1 MTPAPDLAQR
11 CVHTIRFLVA
21 DAVQQANSGHP
32 GTPMALADLA
42 LVLWTRF
49 LRYNP
54 EVPDWPDRD
63 RFVLSIGHAS
73 MLQYAMLHLAGY
85 DLSLDEITQFRQ
97 WESRTP
103 GHPEVGRTPGVECTT
118 GPLGAG
124 FGNSVGMALAAK
136 MLAAR
141 FNTAEQ
147 ALITSRIFMFCSDG
161 DLQEGLTA
169 EAASFAGH
177 LGLGNL
183 IAVYDN
189 NDITIGGR
197 ASLSMSENV
206 GERFQAYGWHV
217 QHCDGHDH
225 EAIAVCYENALKA
238 TRQPSLIVA
247 KTTIGIGTPTKADT
261 PAAHGAPLGE
271 QEIQQAKANVGWP
284 ENEKFLVPDE
294 VRKVFQQRAE
304 EGRSECNAWQHQY
317 RRWRKK
323 NHGQAQQWDWHW
335 NRSVP
340 KSLLKELSKTLGNK
354 EDATRNLSG
363 MVIQTIAEQ
372 VPAFAGGSADLE
384 PSTKTII
391 KNAES
396 ICPSSMDDANLPD
409 PSFAGRNI
417 HFGIREHA
425 MGTITNG
432 MALFGGWLPYCATF
446 EVFADYMRPSLRL
459 AAISHLPTTF
469 VFTHDSIA
477 VGEDGP
483 THQPVEQ
490 HWALRLIPNLE
501 VWRPADAQEVAAAW
515 YACLESANA
524 TIPKALLLTRQT
536 IQHLKRPS
544 NFQIGDI
551 LRGGY
556 VVADC
561 DEEPEVILIST
572 GSEGGAVQEARLLL
586 LDTHLQV
593 RHVSMPCLERFE
605 QQDLEYQ
612 IEVLPLSV
620 FIVVVEAGVTR
631 PWYQYA
637 DHVIGINEYGASAP
651 GGELMER
658 YGFTGK
664 EIADEVLDILE
675 DDGELAD
682 ALMGD
687 PPVGRA

>member
-1 MTPAPDLAQR
+1 MTPVADLAQR
-11 CVHTIRFLVA
+11 CVHTIRFLAA

-54 EVPDWPDRD
+54 EAPDWQDRD

-85 DLSLDEITQFRQ
+85 DLSLDEVKQFRQ

-103 GHPEVGRTPGVECTT
+103 GHPEVGLTPGVECTT

-136 MLAAR
+136 MLGAR

-147 ALITSRIFMFCSDG
+147 ALVTSRIFMFCSDG
-161 DLQEGLTA
+161 DLQEGIA
-169 EAASFAGH
+169 SEAASFAGH
-177 LGLGNL
+177 LKLGNL
-183 IAVYDN
+183 IAVYDD

-206 GERFQAYGWHV
+206 GERFKAYGWHV

-225 EAIAVCYENALKA
+225 EAIAACYENAIQA
-238 TRQPSLIVA
+238 TGQPSLIVA
-247 KTTIGIGTPTKADT
+247 KTTIGIGAPTKADT

-271 QEIQQAKANVGWP
+271 EEIQQAKAAVGWP
-284 ENEKFLVPDE
+284 EDEKFLVPDE
-294 VRKVFQQRAE
+294 VYDAFQQRAQ
-304 EGRSECNAWQHQY
+304 EGKNEHAAWQQRHEQ
-317 RRWRKK
+317 WR
-323 NHGQAQQWDWHW
+323 GQNSEQAKQWDAHW

-340 KSLLKELSKTLGNK
+340 KNLLAELSQALGDK

-363 MVIQTIAEQ
+363 LAIQTIAEQ

-384 PSTKTII
+384 PSTKTLI

-396 ICPSSMDDANLPD
+396 IRPSSVDDANLPD

-425 MGTITNG
+425 MGTISNG
-432 MALFGGWLPYCATF
+432 MALYGGWLPYCGTF

-459 AAISHLPTTF
+459 AAISDLPTTF
-469 VFTHDSIA
+469 VFTHDSIG

-515 YACLESANA
+515 YACLEEA
-524 TIPKALLLTRQT
+524 TSETPKALLLTRQKT
-536 IQHLKRPS
+536 QALQRPKNFRIQ
-544 NFQIGDI
+544 DM
-551 LRGGY
+551 LRGAY
-556 VVADC
+556 VVADSE
-561 DEEPEVILIST
+561 EEPDMILVST
-572 GSEGGAVQEARLLL
+572 GSEGGAVQDARKLLIEEG
-586 LDTHLQV
+586 LQV

-612 IEVLPLSV
+612 IEVLPPSV
-620 FIVVVEAGVTR
+620 FLVVVEAGTTR

-637 DHVIGINEYGASAP
+637 DHVIGLDDFGASAP
-651 GGELMER
+651 GGELMR
-658 YGFTGK
+658 RFGFTA
-664 EIADEVLDILE
+664 EDIAEDILDLLGAE
-675 DDGELAD
+675 DDAFGESD
-682 ALMGD
+682 E
-687 PPVGRA
+687 

>member
-1 MTPAPDLAQR
+1 MTPVADLAQR
-11 CVHTIRFLVA
+11 CVHTIRFLAA

-54 EVPDWPDRD
+54 EAPDWQDRD

-85 DLSLDEITQFRQ
+85 DLSLDEVKQFRQ

-103 GHPEVGRTPGVECTT
+103 GHPEVGLTPGVECTT

-136 MLAAR
+136 MLGAR

-147 ALITSRIFMFCSDG
+147 ALVTSRIFMFCSDG
-161 DLQEGLTA
+161 DLQEGIA
-169 EAASFAGH
+169 SEAASFAGH
-177 LGLGNL
+177 LKLGNL
-183 IAVYDN
+183 IAVYDD

-206 GERFQAYGWHV
+206 GERFKAYGWHV

-225 EAIAVCYENALKA
+225 EAIAACYENAIQA
-238 TRQPSLIVA
+238 TGQPSLIVA
-247 KTTIGIGTPTKADT
+247 KTTIGIGAPTKADT

-271 QEIQQAKANVGWP
+271 EEIQQAKAAVGWP
-284 ENEKFLVPDE
+284 EDEKFLVPDE
-294 VRKVFQQRAE
+294 VYDAFQQRAQ
-304 EGRSECNAWQHQY
+304 EGKNEHEAWQQRY
-317 RRWRKK
+317 EQWR
-323 NHGQAQQWDWHW
+323 GQNSEQAKQRDAHW

-340 KSLLKELSKTLGNK
+340 KNLLAELSQALGDK

-363 MVIQTIAEQ
+363 LAIQTIAEQ

-384 PSTKTII
+384 PSTKTLI

-396 ICPSSMDDANLPD
+396 IRPSSVDDANLPD

-425 MGTITNG
+425 MGTISNG
-432 MALFGGWLPYCATF
+432 MALYGGWLPYCGTF

-459 AAISHLPTTF
+459 AAISDLPTTF
-469 VFTHDSIA
+469 VFTHDSIG

-515 YACLESANA
+515 YACLEEA
-524 TIPKALLLTRQT
+524 TSETPKALLLTRQKT
-536 IQHLKRPS
+536 QALQRPKNFRIQ
-544 NFQIGDI
+544 DM
-551 LRGGY
+551 LRGAY
-556 VVADC
+556 VVADSE
-561 DEEPEVILIST
+561 EEPDMILVST
-572 GSEGGAVQEARLLL
+572 GSEGGAVQDARKLLIEEG
-586 LDTHLQV
+586 LQV

-612 IEVLPLSV
+612 IEVLPPSV
-620 FIVVVEAGVTR
+620 FLVVVEAGTTR

-637 DHVIGINEYGASAP
+637 DHVIGLDDFGASAP
-651 GGELMER
+651 GGELMR
-658 YGFTGK
+658 RFGFTA
-664 EIADEVLDILE
+664 EDIAEDILDLLGAE
-675 DDGELAD
+675 DDAFGESD
-682 ALMGD
+682 E
-687 PPVGRA
+687 

>member
-1 MTPAPDLAQR
+1 MTPAADLAQR
-11 CVHTIRFLVA
+11 CVHTIRFLAA

-54 EVPDWPDRD
+54 EAPDWQDRD

-85 DLSLDEITQFRQ
+85 DLSLDEVKQFRQ

-103 GHPEVGRTPGVECTT
+103 GHPEVGLTPGVECTT

-136 MLAAR
+136 MLGAR

-147 ALITSRIFMFCSDG
+147 ALVTSRIFMFCSDG
-161 DLQEGLTA
+161 DLQEGIA
-169 EAASFAGH
+169 SEAASFAGH
-177 LGLGNL
+177 LKLGNL
-183 IAVYDN
+183 IAVYDD

-206 GERFQAYGWHV
+206 GERFKAYGWHV

-225 EAIAVCYENALKA
+225 EAIAACYENAIQA
-238 TRQPSLIVA
+238 TGQPSLIVA
-247 KTTIGIGTPTKADT
+247 KTTIGIGAPTKADT

-271 QEIQQAKANVGWP
+271 EEIQQAKAAVGWP
-284 ENEKFLVPDE
+284 EDEKFLVPDE
-294 VRKVFQQRAE
+294 VYDAFQQRAQ
-304 EGRSECNAWQHQY
+304 EGKNEHEAWQQRY
-317 RRWRKK
+317 EQW
-323 NHGQAQQWDWHW
+323 HGQNSEQAKQRDAHW

-340 KSLLKELSKTLGNK
+340 KNLLAELSQALGDK

-363 MVIQTIAEQ
+363 LAIQTIAEQ

-384 PSTKTII
+384 PSTKTLI

-396 ICPSSMDDANLPD
+396 IRPSSVDDANLPD

-425 MGTITNG
+425 MGTISNG
-432 MALFGGWLPYCATF
+432 MALYGGWLPYCGTF

-459 AAISHLPTTF
+459 AAISDLPTTF
-469 VFTHDSIA
+469 VFTHDSIG

-515 YACLESANA
+515 YACLEEA
-524 TIPKALLLTRQT
+524 TSETPKALLLTRQKT
-536 IQHLKRPS
+536 QALQRPKNFRIQ
-544 NFQIGDI
+544 DM
-551 LRGGY
+551 LRGAY
-556 VVADC
+556 VVADSE
-561 DEEPEVILIST
+561 EEPDMILVST
-572 GSEGGAVQEARLLL
+572 GSEGGAVQDARKLLIEEG
-586 LDTHLQV
+586 LQV

-612 IEVLPLSV
+612 IEVLPPSV
-620 FIVVVEAGVTR
+620 FLVVVEAGTTR

-637 DHVIGINEYGASAP
+637 DHVIGLDDFGASAP
-651 GGELMER
+651 GGELMR
-658 YGFTGK
+658 RFGFTA
-664 EIADEVLDILE
+664 EDIAEDILDLLGAE
-675 DDGELAD
+675 DDAFGESD
-682 ALMGD
+682 E
-687 PPVGRA
+687 

>member
-1 MTPAPDLAQR
+1 MTPAADLAQR
-11 CVHTIRFLVA
+11 CVHTIRFLAA

-54 EVPDWPDRD
+54 EAPDWQDRD

-85 DLSLDEITQFRQ
+85 DLSLDEVKQFRQ

-103 GHPEVGRTPGVECTT
+103 GHPEVGLTPGVECTT

-136 MLAAR
+136 MLGAR

-147 ALITSRIFMFCSDG
+147 ALVTSRIFMFCSDG
-161 DLQEGLTA
+161 DLQEGIA
-169 EAASFAGH
+169 SEAASFAGH
-177 LGLGNL
+177 LKLGNL
-183 IAVYDN
+183 IAVYDD

-206 GERFQAYGWHV
+206 GERFKAYGWHV

-225 EAIAVCYENALKA
+225 EAIAACYENAIQA
-238 TRQPSLIVA
+238 TGQPSLIVA
-247 KTTIGIGTPTKADT
+247 KTTIGIGAPTKADT

-271 QEIQQAKANVGWP
+271 EEIQQAKAAVGWP
-284 ENEKFLVPDE
+284 EDEKFLVPDE
-294 VRKVFQQRAE
+294 VYDAFQQRAQ
-304 EGRSECNAWQHQY
+304 EGKNEHEAWQQRY
-317 RRWRKK
+317 EQWR
-323 NHGQAQQWDWHW
+323 GQNSEQAKQRDAHW

-340 KSLLKELSKTLGNK
+340 KNLLAELSQALGDK

-363 MVIQTIAEQ
+363 LAIQTIAEQ

-384 PSTKTII
+384 PSTKTLI

-396 ICPSSMDDANLPD
+396 IRPSSVDDANLPD

-425 MGTITNG
+425 MGTISNG
-432 MALFGGWLPYCATF
+432 MALYGGWLPYCGTF

-459 AAISHLPTTF
+459 AAISDLPTTF
-469 VFTHDSIA
+469 VFTHDSIG

-515 YACLESANA
+515 YACLEEA
-524 TIPKALLLTRQT
+524 TSETPKALLLTRQKT
-536 IQHLKRPS
+536 QALQRPKNFRIQ
-544 NFQIGDI
+544 DM
-551 LRGGY
+551 LRGAY
-556 VVADC
+556 VVADSE
-561 DEEPEVILIST
+561 EEPDMILVST
-572 GSEGGAVQEARLLL
+572 GSEGGAVQDARKLLIEEG
-586 LDTHLQV
+586 LQV

-612 IEVLPLSV
+612 IEVLPPSV
-620 FIVVVEAGVTR
+620 FLVVVEAGTTR

-637 DHVIGINEYGASAP
+637 DHVIGLDDFGASAP
-651 GGELMER
+651 GGELMR
-658 YGFTGK
+658 RFGFTA
-664 EIADEVLDILE
+664 EDIAEDILDLLGAE
-675 DDGELAD
+675 DDAFGESD
-682 ALMGD
+682 E
-687 PPVGRA
+687 

>member
-1 MTPAPDLAQR
+1 MTPAADLTQR
-11 CVHTIRFLVA
+11 CVHTIRFLAA

-32 GTPMALADLA
+32 GTPMGLADLA

-85 DLSLDEITQFRQ
+85 DLSLEDVKQFRQ

-103 GHPEVGRTPGVECTT
+103 GHPEVGLTPGVECTT

-147 ALITSRIFMFCSDG
+147 SLVTSRIFMFCSDG
-161 DLQEGLTA
+161 DLQEGISA

-183 IAVYDN
+183 IAVYDD

-206 GERFQAYGWHV
+206 GERFKAYGWHV
-217 QHCDGHDH
+217 QHCDGHNH
-225 EAIAVCYENALKA
+225 KAIAGCYENALKA
-238 TRQPSLIVA
+238 TRQPSLIIA

-271 QEIQQAKANVGWP
+271 EEIQQAKATVGWL

-294 VRKVFQQRAE
+294 VRNVFQQRAQ
-304 EGRSECNAWQHQY
+304 EGVREYNAWQQQY
-317 RRWRKK
+317 QQWRKK
-323 NHGQAQQWDWHW
+323 NSGQAKQWDLHW

-340 KSLLKELSKTLGNK
+340 KNLLKKLSKTLGNK

-363 MVIQTIAEQ
+363 MAIQTIAEQ

-384 PSTKTII
+384 PSTKTLI
-391 KNAES
+391 KNVES
-396 ICPSSMDDANLPD
+396 ICPSSVDDANLPD
-409 PSFAGRNI
+409 PSFVGRNI

-425 MGTITNG
+425 MGTISNG
-432 MALFGGWLPYCATF
+432 MALYGGWLPYCGTF

-469 VFTHDSIA
+469 VFTHDSIG

-515 YACLESANA
+515 YACLESASA
-524 TIPKALLLTRQT
+524 ETPKALLLTRQKT
-536 IQHLKRPS
+536 QALYRPRD
-544 NFQIGDI
+544 FQIQEM

-556 VVADC
+556 VVADSEG
-561 DEEPEVILIST
+561 DPEVILVST
-572 GSEGGAVQEARLLL
+572 GSEGGVVQEACKLLM
-586 LDTHLQV
+586 DEGLQI

-612 IEVLPLSV
+612 IEVLPPSV
-620 FIVVVEAGVTR
+620 FLVVVEAGATR

-637 DHVIGINEYGASAP
+637 DHVIGIDDFGASAP
-651 GGELMER
+651 GGELMR
-658 YGFTGK
+658 HFGFTGAD
-664 EIADEVLDILE
+664 ITDEVLDILGVE
-675 DDGELAD
+675 VAASLAESD
-682 ALMGD
+682 E
-687 PPVGRA
+687 

>member
-1 MTPAPDLAQR
+1 MTPVADLAQR
-11 CVHTIRFLVA
+11 CVHTIRFLAA

-54 EVPDWPDRD
+54 EAPDWQDRD

-85 DLSLDEITQFRQ
+85 DLSLDEVKQFRQ

-103 GHPEVGRTPGVECTT
+103 GHPEVGLTPGVECTT

-136 MLAAR
+136 MLGAR

-147 ALITSRIFMFCSDG
+147 ALVTSRIFMFCSDG
-161 DLQEGLTA
+161 DLQEGIA
-169 EAASFAGH
+169 SEAASFAGH
-177 LGLGNL
+177 LKLGNL
-183 IAVYDN
+183 IAVYDD

-206 GERFQAYGWHV
+206 GERFKAYGWHV

-225 EAIAVCYENALKA
+225 EAIAACYENAIQA
-238 TRQPSLIVA
+238 TGQPSLIVA
-247 KTTIGIGTPTKADT
+247 KTTIGIGAPTKADT

-271 QEIQQAKANVGWP
+271 EEIQQAKAAVGWP
-284 ENEKFLVPDE
+284 EDEKFLVPDE
-294 VRKVFQQRAE
+294 VYDAFQQRAQ
-304 EGRSECNAWQHQY
+304 EGKNEHEAWQQRY
-317 RRWRKK
+317 EQWR
-323 NHGQAQQWDWHW
+323 GQNSEQAKQWDAHW

-340 KSLLKELSKTLGNK
+340 KNLLAELSQALGDK

-363 MVIQTIAEQ
+363 LAIQTIAEQ

-384 PSTKTII
+384 PSTKTLI

-396 ICPSSMDDANLPD
+396 IRPSSVDDANLPD

-425 MGTITNG
+425 MGTISNG
-432 MALFGGWLPYCATF
+432 MALYGGWLPYCGTF

-459 AAISHLPTTF
+459 AAISDLPTTF
-469 VFTHDSIA
+469 VFTHDSIG

-515 YACLESANA
+515 YACLEEA
-524 TIPKALLLTRQT
+524 TSETPKALLLTRQKT
-536 IQHLKRPS
+536 QALQRSK
-544 NFQIGDI
+544 NFQIQDM
-551 LRGGY
+551 LRGAY
-556 VVADC
+556 VVANSE
-561 DEEPEVILIST
+561 EEPDMILVST
-572 GSEGGAVQEARLLL
+572 GSEGGAVQDARKLLIEEG
-586 LDTHLQV
+586 LQV

-612 IEVLPLSV
+612 IEVLPPSV
-620 FIVVVEAGVTR
+620 FLVVVEAGTTR

-637 DHVIGINEYGASAP
+637 DHVIGLDDFGASAP
-651 GGELMER
+651 GGELMR
-658 YGFTGK
+658 RFGFTA
-664 EIADEVLDILE
+664 EDIAEDILDLLGAE
-675 DDGELAD
+675 DDAFGESD
-682 ALMGD
+682 E
-687 PPVGRA
+687 

>member
-1 MTPAPDLAQR
+1 MTPVADLAQR
-11 CVHTIRFLVA
+11 CVHTIRFLAA

-54 EVPDWPDRD
+54 EAPDWQDRD

-85 DLSLDEITQFRQ
+85 DLSLDEVKQFRQ

-103 GHPEVGRTPGVECTT
+103 GHPEVGLTPGVECTT

-136 MLAAR
+136 MLGAR

-147 ALITSRIFMFCSDG
+147 ALVTSRIFMFCSDG
-161 DLQEGLTA
+161 DLQEGIA
-169 EAASFAGH
+169 SEAASFAGH
-177 LGLGNL
+177 LKLGNL
-183 IAVYDN
+183 IAVYDD

-206 GERFQAYGWHV
+206 GERFKAYGWHV

-225 EAIAVCYENALKA
+225 EAIAACYENAIQA
-238 TRQPSLIVA
+238 TGQPSLIVA
-247 KTTIGIGTPTKADT
+247 KTTIGIGAPTKADT

-271 QEIQQAKANVGWP
+271 EEIQQAKAAVGWP
-284 ENEKFLVPDE
+284 EDEKFLVPDE
-294 VRKVFQQRAE
+294 VYDAFQQRAQ
-304 EGRSECNAWQHQY
+304 EGKNEHAAWQQRHEQ
-317 RRWRKK
+317 WR
-323 NHGQAQQWDWHW
+323 GQNSEQAKQWDAHW

-340 KSLLKELSKTLGNK
+340 KNLLAELSQALGDK

-363 MVIQTIAEQ
+363 LAIQTIAEQ

-384 PSTKTII
+384 PSTKTLI

-396 ICPSSMDDANLPD
+396 IRPSSVDDANLPD

-425 MGTITNG
+425 MGTISNG
-432 MALFGGWLPYCATF
+432 MALYGGWLPYCGTF

-459 AAISHLPTTF
+459 AAISDLPTTF
-469 VFTHDSIA
+469 VFTHDSIG

-515 YACLESANA
+515 YACLEEA
-524 TIPKALLLTRQT
+524 TSETPKALLLTRQKT
-536 IQHLKRPS
+536 QALQRPKNFRIQ
-544 NFQIGDI
+544 DM
-551 LRGGY
+551 LRGAY
-556 VVADC
+556 VVADSE
-561 DEEPEVILIST
+561 EEPDMILVST
-572 GSEGGAVQEARLLL
+572 GSEGGAVQDARKLLIEEG
-586 LDTHLQV
+586 LQV

-612 IEVLPLSV
+612 IEVLPPSV
-620 FIVVVEAGVTR
+620 FLVVVEAGTTR

-637 DHVIGINEYGASAP
+637 DHVIGLDDFGASAP
-651 GGELMER
+651 GGELMR
-658 YGFTGK
+658 RFGFTA
-664 EIADEVLDILE
+664 EDIAEDVLDLLGAE
-675 DDGELAD
+675 DDAFGESD
-682 ALMGD
+682 E
-687 PPVGRA
+687 

>member
-1 MTPAPDLAQR
+1 MTPAADLAQR
-11 CVHTIRFLVA
+11 CVHTIRFLAA

-54 EVPDWPDRD
+54 EAPDWQDRD

-85 DLSLDEITQFRQ
+85 DLSLDEVKQFRQ

-103 GHPEVGRTPGVECTT
+103 GHPEVGLTPGVECTT

-136 MLAAR
+136 MLGAR

-147 ALITSRIFMFCSDG
+147 ALVTSRIFMFCSDG
-161 DLQEGLTA
+161 DLQEGIA
-169 EAASFAGH
+169 SEAASFAGH
-177 LGLGNL
+177 LKLGNL
-183 IAVYDN
+183 IAVYDD

-206 GERFQAYGWHV
+206 GERFKAYGWHV

-225 EAIAVCYENALKA
+225 EAIAACYENAIQA
-238 TRQPSLIVA
+238 TGQPSLIVA
-247 KTTIGIGTPTKADT
+247 KTTIGIGAPTKADT

-271 QEIQQAKANVGWP
+271 EEIQQAKAAVGWP
-284 ENEKFLVPDE
+284 EDEKFLVPDE
-294 VRKVFQQRAE
+294 VYDAFQQRAQ
-304 EGRSECNAWQHQY
+304 EGKNEHVAWQQRHEQ
-317 RRWRKK
+317 WR
-323 NHGQAQQWDWHW
+323 GQNSEQAKQWDAHW

-340 KSLLKELSKTLGNK
+340 KNLLAELSQALGDK

-363 MVIQTIAEQ
+363 LAIQTIAEQ

-384 PSTKTII
+384 PSTKTLI

-396 ICPSSMDDANLPD
+396 IRPSSVDDANLPD

-425 MGTITNG
+425 MGTISNG
-432 MALFGGWLPYCATF
+432 MALYGGWLPYCGTF

-459 AAISHLPTTF
+459 AAISDLPTTF
-469 VFTHDSIA
+469 VFTHDSIG

-515 YACLESANA
+515 YACLEEA
-524 TIPKALLLTRQT
+524 TSETPKALLLTRQKT
-536 IQHLKRPS
+536 QALQRPKNFRIQ
-544 NFQIGDI
+544 DM
-551 LRGGY
+551 LRGAY
-556 VVADC
+556 VVADSE
-561 DEEPEVILIST
+561 EEPDMILVST
-572 GSEGGAVQEARLLL
+572 GSEGGAVQDARKLLIEEG
-586 LDTHLQV
+586 LQV

-612 IEVLPLSV
+612 IEVLPPSV
-620 FIVVVEAGVTR
+620 FLVVVEAGTTR

-637 DHVIGINEYGASAP
+637 DHVIGLDDFGASAP
-651 GGELMER
+651 GGELMR
-658 YGFTGK
+658 RFGFTA
-664 EIADEVLDILE
+664 EDIAEDVLDLLGAE
-675 DDGELAD
+675 DDAFGESD
-682 ALMGD
+682 E
-687 PPVGRA
+687 

>member
-1 MTPAPDLAQR
+1 MTPVADLAQR
-11 CVHTIRFLVA
+11 CVHTIRFLA
-21 DAVQQANSGHP
+21 TDAVQQANSGHP

-54 EVPDWPDRD
+54 EAPDWQDRD

-85 DLSLDEITQFRQ
+85 DLSLDEVKQFRQ

-103 GHPEVGRTPGVECTT
+103 GHPEVGLTPGVECTT

-136 MLAAR
+136 MLGAR

-147 ALITSRIFMFCSDG
+147 ALVTSRIFMFCSDG
-161 DLQEGLTA
+161 DLQEGIA
-169 EAASFAGH
+169 SEAASFAGH
-177 LGLGNL
+177 LKLGNL
-183 IAVYDN
+183 IAVYDD

-206 GERFQAYGWHV
+206 GERFKAYGWHV

-225 EAIAVCYENALKA
+225 EAIAACYENAIQA
-238 TRQPSLIVA
+238 TGQPSLIVA
-247 KTTIGIGTPTKADT
+247 KTTIGIGAPTKADT

-271 QEIQQAKANVGWP
+271 EEIQQAKAAVGWP
-284 ENEKFLVPDE
+284 EDEKFLVPDE
-294 VRKVFQQRAE
+294 VYDAFQQRAQ
-304 EGRSECNAWQHQY
+304 EGKNEHEAWQQRY
-317 RRWRKK
+317 EQWR
-323 NHGQAQQWDWHW
+323 GQNSEQAKQWDAHW

-340 KSLLKELSKTLGNK
+340 KNLLAELSQALGDK

-363 MVIQTIAEQ
+363 LAIQTIAEQ

-384 PSTKTII
+384 PSTKTLI

-396 ICPSSMDDANLPD
+396 IRPSSVDDANLPD

-425 MGTITNG
+425 MGTISNG
-432 MALFGGWLPYCATF
+432 MALYGGWLPYCGTF

-459 AAISHLPTTF
+459 AAISDLPTTF
-469 VFTHDSIA
+469 VFTHDSIG

-515 YACLESANA
+515 YACLEEA
-524 TIPKALLLTRQT
+524 TSETPKALLLTRQKT
-536 IQHLKRPS
+536 QALQRPKNFRIQ
-544 NFQIGDI
+544 DM
-551 LRGGY
+551 LRGAY
-556 VVADC
+556 VVADSE
-561 DEEPEVILIST
+561 EEPDMILVST
-572 GSEGGAVQEARLLL
+572 GSEGGAVQDARKLLIEEG
-586 LDTHLQV
+586 LQV

-612 IEVLPLSV
+612 IEVLPPSV
-620 FIVVVEAGVTR
+620 FLVVVEAGTTR

-637 DHVIGINEYGASAP
+637 DHVIGLDDFGASAP
-651 GGELMER
+651 GGELMR
-658 YGFTGK
+658 RFGFTA
-664 EIADEVLDILE
+664 EDIAEDILDLLGAE
-675 DDGELAD
+675 DDAFGESD
-682 ALMGD
+682 E
-687 PPVGRA
+687 

>member
-1 MTPAPDLAQR
+1 MTPVADLAQR
-11 CVHTIRFLVA
+11 CVHTIRFLA
-21 DAVQQANSGHP
+21 TDAVQQANSGHP

-54 EVPDWPDRD
+54 EAPDWQDRD

-85 DLSLDEITQFRQ
+85 DLSLDEVKQFRQ

-103 GHPEVGRTPGVECTT
+103 GHPEVGLTPGVECTT

-136 MLAAR
+136 MLGAR

-147 ALITSRIFMFCSDG
+147 ALVTSRIFMFCSDG
-161 DLQEGLTA
+161 DLQEGIA
-169 EAASFAGH
+169 SEAASFAGH
-177 LGLGNL
+177 LKLGNL
-183 IAVYDN
+183 IAVYDD

-206 GERFQAYGWHV
+206 GERFKAYGWHV

-225 EAIAVCYENALKA
+225 EAIAACYENAIQA
-238 TRQPSLIVA
+238 TGQPSLIVA
-247 KTTIGIGTPTKADT
+247 KTTIGIGAPTKADT

-271 QEIQQAKANVGWP
+271 EEIQQAKAAVGWP
-284 ENEKFLVPDE
+284 EDEKFLVPDE
-294 VRKVFQQRAE
+294 VYDAFQQRAQ
-304 EGRSECNAWQHQY
+304 EGKNEHEAWQQRY
-317 RRWRKK
+317 EQWR
-323 NHGQAQQWDWHW
+323 GQNSEQAKQRDAHW

-340 KSLLKELSKTLGNK
+340 KNLLAELSQALGDK

-363 MVIQTIAEQ
+363 LAIQTIAEQ

-384 PSTKTII
+384 PSTKTLI

-396 ICPSSMDDANLPD
+396 IRPSSVDDANLPD

-425 MGTITNG
+425 MGTISNG
-432 MALFGGWLPYCATF
+432 MALYGGWLPYCGTF

-459 AAISHLPTTF
+459 AAISDLPTTF
-469 VFTHDSIA
+469 VFTHDSIG

-515 YACLESANA
+515 YACLEEA
-524 TIPKALLLTRQT
+524 TSETPKALLLTRQKT
-536 IQHLKRPS
+536 QALQRPKNFRIQ
-544 NFQIGDI
+544 DM
-551 LRGGY
+551 LRGAY
-556 VVADC
+556 VVADSE
-561 DEEPEVILIST
+561 EEPDMILVST
-572 GSEGGAVQEARLLL
+572 GSEGGAVQDARKLLIEEG
-586 LDTHLQV
+586 LQV

-612 IEVLPLSV
+612 IEVLPPSV
-620 FIVVVEAGVTR
+620 FLVVVEAGTTR

-637 DHVIGINEYGASAP
+637 DHVIGLDDFGASAP
-651 GGELMER
+651 GGELMR
-658 YGFTGK
+658 RFGFTA
-664 EIADEVLDILE
+664 EDIAEDILDLLGAE
-675 DDGELAD
+675 DDAFGESD
-682 ALMGD
+682 E
-687 PPVGRA
+687 

>member
-1 MTPAPDLAQR
+1 MTPVADLAQR
-11 CVHTIRFLVA
+11 CVHTIRFLAA

-54 EVPDWPDRD
+54 EAPDWQDRD

-85 DLSLDEITQFRQ
+85 DLSLDEVKQFRQ

-103 GHPEVGRTPGVECTT
+103 GHPEVGLTPGVECTT

-136 MLAAR
+136 MLGAR

-147 ALITSRIFMFCSDG
+147 ALVTSRIFMFCSDG
-161 DLQEGLTA
+161 DLQEGIA
-169 EAASFAGH
+169 SEAASFAGH
-177 LGLGNL
+177 LKLGNL
-183 IAVYDN
+183 IAVYDD

-206 GERFQAYGWHV
+206 GERFKAYGWHV

-225 EAIAVCYENALKA
+225 EAIAACYENAIQA
-238 TRQPSLIVA
+238 TGQPSLIVA
-247 KTTIGIGTPTKADT
+247 KTTIGIGAPTKADT

-271 QEIQQAKANVGWP
+271 EEIQQAKAAVGWP
-284 ENEKFLVPDE
+284 EDEKFLVPDE
-294 VRKVFQQRAE
+294 VYDAFQQRAQ
-304 EGRSECNAWQHQY
+304 EGKNEHVAWQQRHEQ
-317 RRWRKK
+317 WR
-323 NHGQAQQWDWHW
+323 GQNSEQAKQWDAHW

-340 KSLLKELSKTLGNK
+340 KNLLAELSQALGDK

-363 MVIQTIAEQ
+363 LAIQTIAEQ

-384 PSTKTII
+384 PSTKTLI

-396 ICPSSMDDANLPD
+396 IRPSSVDDANLPD

-425 MGTITNG
+425 MGTISNG
-432 MALFGGWLPYCATF
+432 MALYGGWLPYCGTF

-459 AAISHLPTTF
+459 AAISDLPTTF
-469 VFTHDSIA
+469 VFTHDSIG

-515 YACLESANA
+515 YACLEEA
-524 TIPKALLLTRQT
+524 TSETPKALLLTRQKT
-536 IQHLKRPS
+536 QALQRPKNFRIQ
-544 NFQIGDI
+544 DM
-551 LRGGY
+551 LRGAY
-556 VVADC
+556 VVADSE
-561 DEEPEVILIST
+561 EEPDMILVST
-572 GSEGGAVQEARLLL
+572 GSEGGAVQDARKLLIEEG
-586 LDTHLQV
+586 LQV

-612 IEVLPLSV
+612 IEVLPPSV
-620 FIVVVEAGVTR
+620 FLVVVEAGTTR

-637 DHVIGINEYGASAP
+637 DHVIGLDDFGASAP
-651 GGELMER
+651 GGELMR
-658 YGFTGK
+658 RFGFTA
-664 EIADEVLDILE
+664 EDIAEDILDLLGAE
-675 DDGELAD
+675 DDAFGESD
-682 ALMGD
+682 E
-687 PPVGRA
+687 

>member
-1 MTPAPDLAQR
+1 
-11 CVHTIRFLVA
+11 
-21 DAVQQANSGHP
+21 
-32 GTPMALADLA
+32 
-42 LVLWTRF
+42 
-49 LRYNP
+49 
-54 EVPDWPDRD
+54 
-63 RFVLSIGHAS
+63 
-73 MLQYAMLHLAGY
+73 
-85 DLSLDEITQFRQ
+85 
-97 WESRTP
+97 
-103 GHPEVGRTPGVECTT
+103 
-118 GPLGAG
+118 
-124 FGNSVGMALAAK
+124 MALAAK

-238 TRQPSLIVA
+238 TRKPSLIVA

-586 LDTHLQV
+586 LDAHLQV

-675 DDGELAD
+675 DDEELAD

>member
-1 MTPAPDLAQR
+1 MTPVADLAQR
-11 CVHTIRFLVA
+11 CVHTIRFLAA

-54 EVPDWPDRD
+54 EAPDWQDRD

-85 DLSLDEITQFRQ
+85 DLSLDEVKQFRQ

-103 GHPEVGRTPGVECTT
+103 GHPEVGLTPGVECTT

-136 MLAAR
+136 MLGAR

-147 ALITSRIFMFCSDG
+147 ALVTSRIFMFCSDG
-161 DLQEGLTA
+161 DLQEGIA
-169 EAASFAGH
+169 SEAASFAGH
-177 LGLGNL
+177 LKLGNL
-183 IAVYDN
+183 IAVYDD

-206 GERFQAYGWHV
+206 GERFKAYGWHV

-225 EAIAVCYENALKA
+225 EAIAACYENAIQA
-238 TRQPSLIVA
+238 TGQPSLIVA
-247 KTTIGIGTPTKADT
+247 KTTIGIGAPTKADT

-271 QEIQQAKANVGWP
+271 EEIQQAKAAVGWP
-284 ENEKFLVPDE
+284 EDEKFLVPDE
-294 VRKVFQQRAE
+294 VYDAFQQRAQ
-304 EGRSECNAWQHQY
+304 EGKNEHEAWQQRY
-317 RRWRKK
+317 EQWR
-323 NHGQAQQWDWHW
+323 GQNSEQAKQWDAHW

-340 KSLLKELSKTLGNK
+340 KNLLAELSQALGDK

-363 MVIQTIAEQ
+363 LAIQTIAEQ

-384 PSTKTII
+384 PSTKTLI

-396 ICPSSMDDANLPD
+396 IRPSSVDDANLPD

-425 MGTITNG
+425 MGTISNG
-432 MALFGGWLPYCATF
+432 MALYGGWLPYCGTF

-459 AAISHLPTTF
+459 AAISDLPTTF
-469 VFTHDSIA
+469 VFTHDSIG

-515 YACLESANA
+515 YACLEEA
-524 TIPKALLLTRQT
+524 TSETPKALLLTRQKT
-536 IQHLKRPS
+536 QALQRSK
-544 NFQIGDI
+544 NFQIQDM
-551 LRGGY
+551 LRGAY
-556 VVADC
+556 VVANSE
-561 DEEPEVILIST
+561 EEPDMILVST
-572 GSEGGAVQEARLLL
+572 GSEGGAVQDARKLLIEEG
-586 LDTHLQV
+586 LQV

-612 IEVLPLSV
+612 IEVLPPSV
-620 FIVVVEAGVTR
+620 FLVVVEAGTTR

-637 DHVIGINEYGASAP
+637 DHVIGLDDFGASAP
-651 GGELMER
+651 GGELMR
-658 YGFTGK
+658 RFGFTA
-664 EIADEVLDILE
+664 EDIAEDVLDLLGAE
-675 DDGELAD
+675 DDAFGESD
-682 ALMGD
+682 E
-687 PPVGRA
+687 

>member
-1 MTPAPDLAQR
+1 
-11 CVHTIRFLVA
+11 
-21 DAVQQANSGHP
+21 
-32 GTPMALADLA
+32 
-42 LVLWTRF
+42 
-49 LRYNP
+49 
-54 EVPDWPDRD
+54 
-63 RFVLSIGHAS
+63 
-73 MLQYAMLHLAGY
+73 
-85 DLSLDEITQFRQ
+85 
-97 WESRTP
+97 
-103 GHPEVGRTPGVECTT
+103 
-118 GPLGAG
+118 
-124 FGNSVGMALAAK
+124 
-136 MLAAR
+136 
-141 FNTAEQ
+141 
-147 ALITSRIFMFCSDG
+147 
-161 DLQEGLTA
+161 
-169 EAASFAGH
+169 
-177 LGLGNL
+177 
-183 IAVYDN
+183 
-189 NDITIGGR
+189 
-197 ASLSMSENV
+197 
-206 GERFQAYGWHV
+206 
-217 QHCDGHDH
+217 
-225 EAIAVCYENALKA
+225 
-238 TRQPSLIVA
+238 
-247 KTTIGIGTPTKADT
+247 
-261 PAAHGAPLGE
+261 
-271 QEIQQAKANVGWP
+271 
-284 ENEKFLVPDE
+284 
-294 VRKVFQQRAE
+294 
-304 EGRSECNAWQHQY
+304 
-317 RRWRKK
+317 
-323 NHGQAQQWDWHW
+323 
-335 NRSVP
+335 
-340 KSLLKELSKTLGNK
+340 LLKELSKTLGNK

-586 LDTHLQV
+586 LDAHLQV

-675 DDGELAD
+675 DDEELAD

>member
-11 CVHTIRFLVA
+11 CVHTIRFLAA

-304 EGRSECNAWQHQY
+304 EGRSEYNAWQHQY

-340 KSLLKELSKTLGNK
+340 KSLLNELSKTLGNK

-384 PSTKTII
+384 PSTKTLI

-396 ICPSSMDDANLPD
+396 ICPSSVDDANLPD

-417 HFGIREHA
+417 HFGVREHA

-446 EVFADYMRPSLRL
+446 EVFAD
-459 AAISHLPTTF
+459 
-469 VFTHDSIA
+469 
-477 VGEDGP
+477 
-483 THQPVEQ
+483 
-490 HWALRLIPNLE
+490 WALRLIPNLE

-675 DDGELAD
+675 DDEELAD

>member
-1 MTPAPDLAQR
+1 MTPVADLAQR
-11 CVHTIRFLVA
+11 CVHTIRFLAA

-54 EVPDWPDRD
+54 EAPDWQDRD

-85 DLSLDEITQFRQ
+85 DLSLDEVKQFRQ

-103 GHPEVGRTPGVECTT
+103 GHPEVGLTPGVECTT

-136 MLAAR
+136 MLGAR

-147 ALITSRIFMFCSDG
+147 ALVTSRIFMFCSDG
-161 DLQEGLTA
+161 DLQEGIA
-169 EAASFAGH
+169 SEAASFAGH
-177 LGLGNL
+177 LKLGNL
-183 IAVYDN
+183 IAVYDD

-206 GERFQAYGWHV
+206 GERFKAYGWHV

-225 EAIAVCYENALKA
+225 EAIAACYENAIQA
-238 TRQPSLIVA
+238 TGQPSLIVA
-247 KTTIGIGTPTKADT
+247 KTTIGIGAPTKADT

-271 QEIQQAKANVGWP
+271 EEIQQAKAAVGWP
-284 ENEKFLVPDE
+284 EDEKFLVPDE
-294 VRKVFQQRAE
+294 VYDAFQQRAQ
-304 EGRSECNAWQHQY
+304 EGKNEHEAWQQRY
-317 RRWRKK
+317 EQWR
-323 NHGQAQQWDWHW
+323 GQNSEQAKQWDAHW

-340 KSLLKELSKTLGNK
+340 KNLLAELSQALGDK

-363 MVIQTIAEQ
+363 LAIQTIAEQ

-384 PSTKTII
+384 PSTKTLI

-396 ICPSSMDDANLPD
+396 IRPSSVDDANLPD

-425 MGTITNG
+425 MGTISNG
-432 MALFGGWLPYCATF
+432 MALYGGWLPYCGTF

-459 AAISHLPTTF
+459 AAISDLPTTF
-469 VFTHDSIA
+469 VFTHDSIG

-515 YACLESANA
+515 YACLEEA
-524 TIPKALLLTRQT
+524 TSETPKALLLTRQKT
-536 IQHLKRPS
+536 QALQRPKNFRIQ
-544 NFQIGDI
+544 DM
-551 LRGGY
+551 LRGAY
-556 VVADC
+556 VVADSE
-561 DEEPEVILIST
+561 EEPDMILVST
-572 GSEGGAVQEARLLL
+572 GSEGGAVQDARKLLIEEG
-586 LDTHLQV
+586 LQV

-612 IEVLPLSV
+612 IEVLPPSV
-620 FIVVVEAGVTR
+620 FLVVVEAGTTR

-637 DHVIGINEYGASAP
+637 DHVIGLDDFGASAP
-651 GGELMER
+651 GGELMR
-658 YGFTGK
+658 RFGFTA
-664 EIADEVLDILE
+664 EDIAEDILDLLGAE
-675 DDGELAD
+675 DDAFGESD
-682 ALMGD
+682 E
-687 PPVGRA
+687 

>member
-1 MTPAPDLAQR
+1 MTPVADLAQR
-11 CVHTIRFLVA
+11 CVHTIRFLAA

-54 EVPDWPDRD
+54 EAPDWQDRD

-85 DLSLDEITQFRQ
+85 DLSLDEVKQFRQ

-103 GHPEVGRTPGVECTT
+103 GHPEVGLTPGVECTT

-136 MLAAR
+136 MLGAR

-147 ALITSRIFMFCSDG
+147 ALVTSRIFMFCSDG
-161 DLQEGLTA
+161 DLQEGIA
-169 EAASFAGH
+169 SEAASFAGH
-177 LGLGNL
+177 LKLGNL
-183 IAVYDN
+183 IAVYDD

-206 GERFQAYGWHV
+206 GERFKAYGWHV

-225 EAIAVCYENALKA
+225 EAIAACYENAIQA
-238 TRQPSLIVA
+238 TGQPSLIVA
-247 KTTIGIGTPTKADT
+247 KTTIGIGAPTKADT

-271 QEIQQAKANVGWP
+271 EEIQQAKAAVGWP
-284 ENEKFLVPDE
+284 EDEKFLVPDE
-294 VRKVFQQRAE
+294 VYDAFQQRAQ
-304 EGRSECNAWQHQY
+304 EGKNEHEAWQQRY
-317 RRWRKK
+317 EQWR
-323 NHGQAQQWDWHW
+323 GQNSEQAKQRDAHW

-340 KSLLKELSKTLGNK
+340 KNLLAELSQALGDK

-363 MVIQTIAEQ
+363 LAIQTIAEQ

-384 PSTKTII
+384 PSTKTLI

-396 ICPSSMDDANLPD
+396 IRPSSVDDANLPD

-425 MGTITNG
+425 MGTISNG
-432 MALFGGWLPYCATF
+432 MALYGGWLPYCGTF

-459 AAISHLPTTF
+459 AAISDLPTTF
-469 VFTHDSIA
+469 VFTHDSIG

-515 YACLESANA
+515 YACLEEA
-524 TIPKALLLTRQT
+524 TSETPKALLLTRQKT
-536 IQHLKRPS
+536 QALQRPKNFRIQ
-544 NFQIGDI
+544 DM
-551 LRGGY
+551 LRGAY
-556 VVADC
+556 VVADSE
-561 DEEPEVILIST
+561 EEPDMILVST
-572 GSEGGAVQEARLLL
+572 GSEGGAVQDARKLLIEEG
-586 LDTHLQV
+586 LQV

-612 IEVLPLSV
+612 IEVLPPSV
-620 FIVVVEAGVTR
+620 FLVVVEAGTTR

-637 DHVIGINEYGASAP
+637 DHVIGLDDFGASAP
-651 GGELMER
+651 GGELMR
-658 YGFTGK
+658 RFGFTA
-664 EIADEVLDILE
+664 EDIAEDILDLLGTA
-675 DDGELAD
+675 DDAFGESD
-682 ALMGD
+682 E
-687 PPVGRA
+687 